1 MGWTTLILEWEEDCV
16 VVYLIWI
23 VNQAVYC
30 NEALKYSKAGNKIS

>member
-23 VNQAVYC
+23 VNQDVYC
-30 NEALKYSKAGNKIS
+30 DEALKYSKAENKIS

>member
-1 MGWTTLILEWEEDCV
+1 MEWTTLILEWEEDCV

-23 VNQAVYC
+23 VNQTVYC